1 MVCRQQLAKSF
12 DRCPA
17 DLRIRGGCFC
27 GRNGFLGQFRR
38 SAQERPQPHYGFRI
52 YRRMRDGDV
61 GLSQRETRRKLE
73 DDGHLRHRGSRRR
86 GSDEGLVC
94 HVRRC
99 RKQRGHRLL
108 SGILDLTP
116 RCTLLSNMN
125 ETLIYTDT
133 RPRARS
139 IGHAFGFEGNLG
151 MPVVISGM
159 LSVFILTMLLNG
171 DNGMPLLAKFLLAL
185 LPTALTIAYIMGLRS
200 RRPPRFDLD
209 LLASWVNGRSFQPAR
224 IQPRHPFIPNL
235 NHKM

>member
-1 MVCRQQLAKSF
+1 MTVIYGIGLAGAVALMK
-12 DRCPA
+12 A
-17 DLRIRGGCFC
+17 FC
-27 GRNGFLGQFRR
+27 
-38 SAQERPQPHYGFRI
+38 HI
-52 YRRMRDGDV
+52 
-61 GLSQRETRRKLE
+61 
-73 DDGHLRHRGSRRR
+73 
-86 GSDEGLVC
+86 
-94 HVRRC
+94 RRC
-99 RKQRGHRLL
+99 CKQLGHGLL

-116 RCTLLSNMN
+116 RCTLLPNMN
-125 ETLIYTDT
+125 ETLNYTDS

-139 IGHAFGFEGNLG
+139 TGHAFGFEGNLG